1 MTTKEEAQQL
11 ILKHFEIIGG
21 TKSDLDIV
29 FKGTKIWEE
38 AKQNSLITVDQTLL
52 VLDHIEERINDGL
65 IYSLK
70 LHYNKLRTEIK
81 NL

>member
-1 MTTKEEAQQL
+1 MTIKEQAEQL
-11 ILKHFEIIGG
+11 VSKHFEIIGG
-21 TKSDLDIV
+21 IKSDIDII

-38 AKQNSLITVDQTLL
+38 AKQNALISNDQVLLTLN
-52 VLDHIEERINDGL
+52 HIEERINDSL

-81 NL
+81 KL

>member
-1 MTTKEEAQQL
+1 MTIKEQAEQL
-11 ILKHFEIIGG
+11 VSKHFEIIGG
-21 TKSDLDIV
+21 IKSDIDII

-38 AKQNSLITVDQTLL
+38 AKQNALISNDQVLL
-52 VLDHIEERINDGL
+52 TLDHIEERINDSL

-81 NL
+81 KL